1 MADDRRDDMIEKV
14 RALMKQADH
23 PNTGYEEARV
33 FRAKA
38 ADLMAKYQIDHITIS
53 ESGVL
58 EDEIV
63 IALVKLDGARPLM
76 VPDERMMLIHGI
88 TKPFDCRGIVKLID
102 GETFYEVWG
111 YKHDAEML
119 RMLYATC
126 VVDLVEGLLTD
137 GVKMTVNWQRS
148 YAEAYALKIVGMVL
162 AMRGK
167 MTQIAES
174 TSGSMALVLA
184 SKLSQVQ
191 AKFDDTYPPEDMQ
204 KVRRKTFKYDRGGA
218 AKGSARAAKAD
229 VGGNAKVEGTK
240 VRGELG

>member
-23 PNTGYEEARV
+23 PNTGEDEART

-38 ADLMAKYQIDHITIS
+38 SELMAKYQIDHITIS
-53 ESGVL
+53 AAGTL

-63 IALVKLDGARPLM
+63 IALVKLDGLKPLM

-137 GVKMTVNWQRS
+137 GVKMNVNWQRS
-148 YAEAYALKIVGMVL
+148 YAEAYALKIVSMVQ

-167 MTQIAES
+167 MTEIAES
-174 TSGSMALVLA
+174 TSGTMALVLA

-191 AKFDDTYPPEDMQ
+191 AKFDDTYPPENMS
-204 KVRRKTFKYDRGGA
+204 KVRRKAFKYDRGGA
-218 AKGSARAAKAD
+218 AKGNDRAAKAD
-229 VGGNAKVEGTK
+229 IGGNVKVEGARVK
-240 VRGELG
+240 GELG